1 MRWADLAKR
10 ARNVMKIGNLFFD
23 EFGVS
28 ITRKYSNPDD
38 APSIQPSEGDKE
50 KALKCA
56 LDYLKGR
63 MSRCLRDLEANF
75 ASATYVG
82 PDMVIWPGGR
92 FNVTLYTSMMKVVDN
107 PPKSWDELDKIELQ
121 QIIRAIKAGY
131 VSSDTYWG
139 SSKDLAF
146 NIATEL
152 IILE

>member
-1 MRWADLAKR
+1 
-10 ARNVMKIGNLFFD
+10 MKIGNLFFD

-28 ITRKYSNPDD
+28 ITRSYSNPDE

-56 LDYLKGR
+56 LDYLAGR
-63 MSRCLRDLEANF
+63 MKRCLRDLEANF

-131 VSSDTYWG
+131 VNSDTYWG
-139 SSKDLAF
+139 CSKDLAF